1 MRDFDDTEVMAYADG
16 ELEATRAAQLREVA
30 ERDTELRAR
39 IEDFRASTRLLHA
52 TFAPVLTEP
61 VADSL
66 RRLVM
71 GDPHAATRVQRAVPA
86 RRVRA
91 SWRPL
96 ALAAGVLLAVA
107 MGVGLYPRSGP
118 TMAGGTLL
126 SVALHGGVLDR
137 APSGVPVVIVIA
149 GDPVEVLPLA
159 SYADEEGRLCREF
172 EASIAARSRQ
182 HGLACRESGAWGLR
196 ALPSGPAYPADDQA
210 YRIAGSSVPASIP
223 GLRRLRDDEEAA
235 ALRALVDP
243 PVPAVGE

>member
-16 ELEATRAAQLREVA
+16 RLEATRAAQLHEVKKS
-30 ERDTELRAR
+30 DPELRAR

-52 TFAPVLTEP
+52 AFVPVLSEP

-71 GDPHAATRVQRAVPA
+71 GGPHDTAGIQRTRPA
-86 RRVRA
+86 RRPRA

-107 MGVGLYPRSGP
+107 VGVGLYPRAVP
-118 TMAGGTLL
+118 TMAGNTLL

-137 APSGVPVVIVIA
+137 APSGMPVVIA
-149 GDPVEVLPLA
+149 TAADPMEVLPLA

-172 EASIAARSRQ
+172 EAGIAARPRQ
-182 HGLACRESGAWGLR
+182 HGLACRESGVWVLR
-196 ALPSGPAYPADDQA
+196 ALPSGPAYPADNQA
-210 YRIAGSSVPASIP
+210 YRTAGGSVPASIP
-223 GLRRLRDDEEAA
+223 GLRRLSDDEEAA
-235 ALRALVDP
+235 TLRALVNP
-243 PVPAVGE
+243 QVPAV